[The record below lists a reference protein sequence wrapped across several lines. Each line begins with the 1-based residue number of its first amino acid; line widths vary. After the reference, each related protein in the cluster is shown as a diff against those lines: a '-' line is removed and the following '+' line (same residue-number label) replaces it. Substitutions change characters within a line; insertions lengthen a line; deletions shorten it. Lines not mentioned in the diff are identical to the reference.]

1 MNNPI
6 EQACIGQKIV
16 TSPQYPRDKGE
27 KNFIRG
33 VSPKPTKPQYTQ
45 RTEPPKYWDKDNII
59 TLIIFR
65 QKRDSEIPKK
75 IIHYWEI

>member
-33 VSPKPTKPQYTQ
+33 VHSKATTLQYSQEPKLPEYWNKESFITQILGGKSHKP
-45 RTEPPKYWDKDNII
+45 
-59 TLIIFR
+59 
-65 QKRDSEIPKK
+65 K
-75 IIHYWEI
+75 IINYWEM